1 MSYSRRVL
9 TAAFIATFG
18 PFSASAQGSAPL
30 ARRLDSIAGAEVRA
44 NRSVGITA
52 AAYKGTDQLLLE
64 AYGKADVEGNAPMT
78 TSTIVAIGS
87 ATKQFT
93 AVAILQLQDQGRLSV
108 DDAVT
113 KWLPELNLAGNRVT
127 LRHLLA
133 HTAGIVELHEMPEV
147 RALQL
152 IRNAS
157 ITRDSVYK
165 IVTRYPPA
173 FPVGTMEIYS
183 NAGFWLLGRII
194 EKVSGM
200 TYEEYVE
207 KRIFSPL
214 GMSRSMYCER
224 AKQVPDRALGYGIR
238 GGKSGRV
245 PDISYNAPFAAGA
258 LCSTAE
264 DLITWL
270 QALHGGKV
278 LSPTSYAEL
287 IAPAKLSDGTALRY
301 GMGTVIS
308 DDANGVRYIGHSGGG
323 FGYSSETRWYPDEK
337 LAVVV
342 LTNSEPDAI
351 TMTADAIAAAVLP
364 PPPRAAVPF
373 TGDPSPLLG
382 NYKGPSHGRDM
393 VVVVTHAPES
403 VLLSTNGQPA
413 EALRWVERWTFRKGD
428 VLVSFR
434 AGATADRADELRYD
448 TGGDHFILKRVSATA
463 VTTMTAPLTA
473 FVGTYEGQNP
483 GTTVTIAVENDTL
496 RVLPSGGGKG
506 NLIPASGTT
515 FYSGREAA
523 PRTVTFNLGPD
534 GRAVSMTLKAP
545 GSERTLKRL
554 P

>member
-1 MSYSRRVL
+1 
-9 TAAFIATFG
+9 
-18 PFSASAQGSAPL
+18 
-30 ARRLDSIAGAEVRA
+30 
-44 NRSVGITA
+44 
-52 AAYKGTDQLLLE
+52 
-64 AYGKADVEGNAPMT
+64 MT

-87 ATKQFT
+87 TTKQFT
-93 AVAILQLQDQGRLSV
+93 AVAILQLQDQGKLSV
-108 DDAVT
+108 DDAAT

-133 HTAGIVELHEMPEV
+133 HTAGIVELYEMPEV

-214 GMSRSMYCER
+214 GMSRSMYCEKS
-224 AKQVPDRALGYGIR
+224 KQVPDRALGYGIR

-258 LCSTAE
+258 ICSTAE

-278 LSPTSYAEL
+278 LSPKSYAEL
-287 IAPAKLSDGTALRY
+287 IAPAKLTDGTALRY

-308 DDANGVRYIGHSGGG
+308 EDANGVRYVGHSGGG
-323 FGYSSETRWYPDEK
+323 FGYSSETRWYPDAK

-351 TMTADAIAAAVLP
+351 TMTADAIAAAVLQ

-393 VVVVTHAPES
+393 VVVVTQAPES
-403 VLLSTNGQPA
+403 ILLSTNGQPA
-413 EALRWVERWTFRKGD
+413 ETLRWVERWTFRKGD

-434 AGATADRADELRYD
+434 AGATGDRADELRYD

-515 FYSGREAA
+515 FYNGRAGA